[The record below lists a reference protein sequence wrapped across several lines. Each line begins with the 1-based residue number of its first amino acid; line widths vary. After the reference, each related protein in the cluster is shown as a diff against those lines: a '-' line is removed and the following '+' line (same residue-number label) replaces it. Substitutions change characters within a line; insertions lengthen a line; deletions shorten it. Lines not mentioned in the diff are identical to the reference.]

1 MGKNRFLAMII
12 ITTVVFAST
21 ILAREPRDKIG
32 LQDFDTN
39 GDDVISFLEFQERNR
54 FELGTIDADE
64 DGMLSLDEFLQPT
77 EKKLGSKEPP
87 KEILGKKKSSATKKF
102 KEMDT
107 NFDRF
112 VDIDELQ
119 DAKFDAMD
127 KNGDGVLSWKELRK
141 KGNSTERKR
150 EMLKRRKLTG
160 ADKTKKNPPHV
171 VGSSRRET
179 TSCNLR

>member
-1 MGKNRFLAMII
+1 MGKNRFLAMIM
-12 ITTVVFAST
+12 TTSVVFAST

-54 FELGTIDADE
+54 FELGAIDADK

-77 EKKLGSKEPP
+77 EKKLGAKEPP
-87 KEILGKKKSSATKKF
+87 KEILEKKKSSATKKF

-107 NFDRF
+107 DFDRF

-127 KNGDGVLSWKELRK
+127 KNGDGVLSWKEVREKGKFHRAK
-141 KGNSTERKR
+141 KKDAQATQAHRGRQNKEKPSTRRWKHQKR
-150 EMLKRRKLTG
+150 IHQL
-160 ADKTKKNPPHV
+160 
-171 VGSSRRET
+171 
-179 TSCNLR
+179 

>member
-1 MGKNRFLAMII
+1 MGKSRFLAMIM
-12 ITTVVFAST
+12 TTSVVFAST

-54 FELGTIDADE
+54 FELGAIDADK

-77 EKKLGSKEPP
+77 EKKLGAKEPP
-87 KEILGKKKSSATKKF
+87 KEILEKKKSSATKKF

-107 NFDRF
+107 DFDRF

-127 KNGDGVLSWKELRK
+127 KNGDGVLSWKELREKGKFHRAKTRDAQAAQTRKGRQK
-141 KGNSTERKR
+141 KGEPFTRLWRQQKR
-150 EMLKRRKLTG
+150 NYQL
-160 ADKTKKNPPHV
+160 
-171 VGSSRRET
+171 
-179 TSCNLR
+179 

>member
-1 MGKNRFLAMII
+1 MGKNRFLAMIM
-12 ITTVVFAST
+12 TTSVVFAST
-21 ILAREPRDKIG
+21 ILAREPRSKIG

-87 KEILGKKKSSATKKF
+87 KEILEKKKSSATKKF
-102 KEMDT
+102 KEM
-107 NFDRF
+107 
-112 VDIDELQ
+112 DIDELQ

-141 KGNSTERKR
+141 KGKFYRAKKRDAQATQARRGRHNKEEPSTRRWKQQKR
-150 EMLKRRKLTG
+150 NHQL
-160 ADKTKKNPPHV
+160 
-171 VGSSRRET
+171 
-179 TSCNLR
+179 

>member
-1 MGKNRFLAMII
+1 MGKNRFLAMIV
-12 ITTVVFAST
+12 TTSIVFAST

-77 EKKLGSKEPP
+77 RKKSGSKKFLE
-87 KEILGKKKSSATKKF
+87 KKKSLATEKF
-102 KEMDT
+102 EEMDT
-107 NFDRF
+107 NFDGF

-141 KGNSTERKR
+141 KGKFHR
-150 EMLKRRKLTG
+150 
-160 ADKTKKNPPHV
+160 TKKRDAQAAQTRKGRQKKGEPFTRLWRQQKRNYQ
-171 VGSSRRET
+171 
-179 TSCNLR
+179 L

>member
-1 MGKNRFLAMII
+1 MGKNRFLAMIM
-12 ITTVVFAST
+12 TTSVVFAST
-21 ILAREPRDKIG
+21 ILAREPRDKIS

-54 FELGTIDADE
+54 HELGTIDADK

-77 EKKLGSKEPP
+77 EKKLGAKEPP
-87 KEILGKKKSSATKKF
+87 KEILENKKSSATKKF

-127 KNGDGVLSWKELRK
+127 KNGDGVLSWKELREKGKFHGAK
-141 KGNSTERKR
+141 KRDAQATQARRGRQNKEEPSTRRWKHQKR
-150 EMLKRRKLTG
+150 NHQL
-160 ADKTKKNPPHV
+160 
-171 VGSSRRET
+171 
-179 TSCNLR
+179 